1 MRCTVVVFITL
12 QIKWQHKLLTVI
24 TCKTYLLCDNKV
36 NIIRSFS
43 FLAYLLDERSVIIQT
58 AGSSA
63 EHSQVIFQDIPFQN
77 PAHRISISKTISW
90 CWPSVTRGHTREGSQ
105 ETRLSDK
112 PLVLQK
118 KWRPFIPRETVCPHI
133 PQDDAQCC
141 IHHLLSSQSAT
152 SVNNTNNSS
161 TCIMNAV
168 TAAVNP
174 CNASKES
181 VSNVDW
187 CFGQNPS
194 DRSVWLFPVSN
205 TQSRFLLAVPRGD
218 GLRWSSGG
226 TLRSCEEP
234 EPHWAIAGAQQPS
247 TCCPQP
253 T

>member
-1 MRCTVVVFITL
+1 MV
-12 QIKWQHKLLTVI
+12 LTI
-24 TCKTYLLCDNKV
+24 CDTGPH
-36 NIIRSFS
+36 
-43 FLAYLLDERSVIIQT
+43 A
-58 AGSSA
+58 
-63 EHSQVIFQDIPFQN
+63 
-77 PAHRISISKTISW
+77 
-90 CWPSVTRGHTREGSQ
+90 
-105 ETRLSDK
+105 
-112 PLVLQK
+112 
-118 KWRPFIPRETVCPHI
+118 WRIPRDSPVRQAARPAEEMETIHPARDTVCPHI

-161 TCIMNAV
+161 TCVMNAV